1 MRANVEPIHSKQ
13 HDLLAKTIIIKTVN
27 VNKPYV
33 KKQTNKQN
41 KNKTN
46 LCKSMYHDL
55 IYSNTVIVLRFL
67 WCKML

>member
-1 MRANVEPIHSKQ
+1 MRANVEPIHSEQ

-33 KKQTNKQN
+33 KQTKQN

-55 IYSNTVIVLRFL
+55 IYSKTVIVLRFL